1 MESGY
6 HEQETNTM
14 LNEPEIV
21 RTTEPD
27 EPKTTETP
35 EDKQLDRVADDLA
48 AKAGK
53 RENLYDR
60 NHGTFPRGGPS
71 GVS

>member
-1 MESGY
+1 
-6 HEQETNTM
+6 M

-27 EPKTTETP
+27 ESETTETP
-35 EDKQLDRVADDLA
+35 EEKQVDRVADDLA

-53 RENLYDR
+53 RENLFDQ

>member
-1 MESGY
+1 
-6 HEQETNTM
+6 M

-27 EPKTTETP
+27 ESKTTETP
-35 EDKQLDRVADDLA
+35 EEKQVDRVADDLA

-53 RENLYDR
+53 RENLFDR